1 MGSSQCREGS
11 LIPPPMC
18 SGRAARLAVCRA
30 CRYRTLTGI
39 QFFGV
44 DAGTK
49 REGPD
54 VSGLETA
61 IRTALENSDRDSAE
75 VRARIYQ
82 SARQALEAGLRKQ
95 DITDADVVAH
105 HRHRLETTI
114 HTIESEERARLHPR
128 QGPPEVPVPPVVEMP
143 EPRHHVEEPAHRAQ
157 EPVYRAHED
166 DNLAV
171 TGETRGYNAARH
183 VDDASLD
190 GVHASSAD
198 QLGAAP
204 DGEMRGET
212 RATPDRRGGMDFR
225 PERAAVRRKPRK
237 FFSRLLVWCVALAFI
252 GTGAWWVY
260 TSGLLMTA
268 AERDTSVANPPAST
282 QPEDFNG
289 EDAAGN
295 SASPHSDEPVTIDP
309 QNSFSADWIEIFKP
323 SDADKIQAGA
333 RARTENVT
341 ETEGPA
347 VRLTSESANTDGNV
361 SISVPANVLQQLAG
375 KSSTIALTLQS
386 TTDEPTQITVECDF
400 QSLGNCARHRF
411 NVTREKSDAL
421 LQLRFDRSLAPNSPG
436 RLMIN
441 SDVDGKARGI
451 NLFAVRIL
459 PGQ

>member
-1 MGSSQCREGS
+1 
-11 LIPPPMC
+11 
-18 SGRAARLAVCRA
+18 
-30 CRYRTLTGI
+30 
-39 QFFGV
+39 
-44 DAGTK
+44 
-49 REGPD
+49 

-114 HTIESEERARLHPR
+114 HTIENEERARLHPR
-128 QGPPEVPVPPVVEMP
+128 QGPPEVPVPPVVEIP
-143 EPRHHVEEPAHRAQ
+143 EPARHVEEPA
-157 EPVYRAHED
+157 YRAEEPTFREGGPIYHEGRPIDREGGPIDPEGRD
-166 DNLAV
+166 DSLAV
-171 TGETRGYNAARH
+171 TGETRGHSAASRRT
-183 VDDASLD
+183 DDASLD
-190 GVHASSAD
+190 DIRASSAD

-204 DGEMRGET
+204 DGGLGGEM
-212 RATPDRRGGMDFR
+212 RATPERRGGMDFR

-237 FFSRLLVWCVALAFI
+237 FFSRLLVWCVLLAFI
-252 GTGAWWVY
+252 GTGGWWVY
-260 TSGLLMTA
+260 SSGLLMTA

-282 QPEDFNG
+282 QPEDFDG
-289 EDAAGN
+289 EESAGN
-295 SASPHSDEPVTIDP
+295 SAPSDGDQPVAIDP
-309 QNSFSADWIEIFKP
+309 QNSFSADWIEVFKP
-323 SDADKIQAGA
+323 ADADKIESGP

-347 VRLTSESANTDGNV
+347 VRLTSQSGNTDGNV
-361 SISVPANVLQQLAG
+361 SITIPANVLQQLAG

-421 LQLRFDRSLAPNSPG
+421 LQVRFDRSLAPNSPG

>member
-39 QFFGV
+39 QYFGV

-441 SDVDGKARGI
+441 SDVDGKARSI

>member
-1 MGSSQCREGS
+1 M
-11 LIPPPMC
+11 
-18 SGRAARLAVCRA
+18 
-30 CRYRTLTGI
+30 
-39 QFFGV
+39 
-44 DAGTK
+44 
-49 REGPD
+49 
-54 VSGLETA
+54 SGLETA
-61 IRTALENSDRDSAE
+61 IRTALDNSDRDNAE

-143 EPRHHVEEPAHRAQ
+143 EPAPHAPEPAYPAA
-157 EPVYRAHED
+157 EPAYRDGED
-166 DNLAV
+166 DHLAV
-171 TGETRGYNAARH
+171 VGETRGHSAGGRRDDPGL
-183 VDDASLD
+183 DDASLD
-190 GVHASSAD
+190 DVHAGRAG

-204 DGEMRGET
+204 EGEMLGEMRGER
-212 RATPDRRGGMDFR
+212 RAAEDRRAGMDFR

-237 FFSRLLVWCVALAFI
+237 FFSRLLVWCVVLAFI
-252 GTGAWWVY
+252 GTGGWWAY
-260 TSGLLMTA
+260 TSGLLKTA

-282 QPEDFNG
+282 QPEDFDGG
-289 EDAAGN
+289 EAAAGGTP
-295 SASPHSDEPVTIDP
+295 AHVDEPVTIDP
-309 QNSFSADWIEIFKP
+309 QNGFSADWIEVFKP
-323 SDADKIQAGA
+323 ADAGKIENGP

-347 VRLTSESANTDGNV
+347 VRLTSQSGNTDGNIA
-361 SISVPANVLQQLAG
+361 ISVPASVLQQLAG

-400 QSLGNCARHRF
+400 QSLGSCARHRF
-411 NVTREKSDAL
+411 SVTREKSDAL
-421 LQLRFDRSLAPNSPG
+421 LQVRFDRSLAPSSPG

>member
-1 MGSSQCREGS
+1 
-11 LIPPPMC
+11 
-18 SGRAARLAVCRA
+18 
-30 CRYRTLTGI
+30 LTGI
-39 QFFGV
+39 QSFEV

-61 IRTALENSDRDSAE
+61 IRTALDNSDRNSAE

-114 HTIESEERARLHPR
+114 HTIESEERTRLHPR

-143 EPRHHVEEPAHRAQ
+143 EPPRHVEEPAYRVEEAPYHVE
-157 EPVYRAHED
+157 EPPYHAEED
-166 DNLAV
+166 DSLAV
-171 TGETRGYNAARH
+171 TGETRGHDAAGH

-204 DGEMRGET
+204 GGEMR
-212 RATPDRRGGMDFR
+212 ATSGKRGGMDFR
-225 PERAAVRRKPRK
+225 PERAAVRRRPRK
-237 FFSRLLVWCVALAFI
+237 FFSRLLVWCVLLAFI
-252 GTGAWWVY
+252 GMGGWWAY
-260 TSGLLMTA
+260 TSGLLLTA
-268 AERDTSVANPPAST
+268 AQRDTSVANPPAST
-282 QPEDFNG
+282 QPEDFDG
-289 EDAAGN
+289 EDSADN
-295 SASPHSDEPVTIDP
+295 STPHVDEPLTIDP
-309 QNSFSADWIEIFKP
+309 QNGFSADWIEVFKP
-323 SDADKIQAGA
+323 ADKIESGP
-333 RARTENVT
+333 RARVENVT

-347 VRLTSESANTDGNV
+347 VRLTSQSGNTDGNV
-361 SISVPANVLQQLAG
+361 SINVPANVLQQLAG

-386 TTDEPTQITVECDF
+386 TTDEPTQITVECEF

-421 LQLRFDRSLAPNSPG
+421 LQVRFDRSLAPNSAG